1 MNLRHP
7 GQKPSFFCYK
17 ENKDFDKSKLIP
29 ITVTGT
35 IDLKSYS
42 GIYKFALSDS
52 EFNVEIWRDNERTF
66 SKYVTGDELKYWSPM
81 KIAGNGY
88 NGDNSSYGWWED

>member
-1 MNLRHP
+1 MA
-7 GQKPSFFCYK
+7 
-17 ENKDFDKSKLIP
+17 I
-29 ITVTGT
+29 ITLQ
-35 IDLKSYS
+35 DLKSYS

-88 NGDNSSYGWWED
+88 NGDNSSYGWWEN